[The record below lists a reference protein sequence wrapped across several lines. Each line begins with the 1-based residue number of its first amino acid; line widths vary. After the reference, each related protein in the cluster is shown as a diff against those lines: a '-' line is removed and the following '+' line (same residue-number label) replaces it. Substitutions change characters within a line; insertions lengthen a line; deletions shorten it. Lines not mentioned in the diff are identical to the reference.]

1 MGYAAMVGASHP
13 RPHRRVLQR
22 FHPHTVMSVA
32 GRGRMLRWKTLVVAG
47 VVALRWR
54 DD

>member
-1 MGYAAMVGASHP
+1 MGFAAIVGASHP

-22 FHPHTVMSVA
+22 FHPHTFQSLA

-47 VVALRWR
+47 FAVLRRW
-54 DD
+54 DA

>member
-1 MGYAAMVGASHP
+1 MGLDRG
-13 RPHRRVLQR
+13 RRVVLQR
-22 FHPHTVMSVA
+22 FPPHMLQSLA

-47 VVALRWR
+47 FAVLRRW